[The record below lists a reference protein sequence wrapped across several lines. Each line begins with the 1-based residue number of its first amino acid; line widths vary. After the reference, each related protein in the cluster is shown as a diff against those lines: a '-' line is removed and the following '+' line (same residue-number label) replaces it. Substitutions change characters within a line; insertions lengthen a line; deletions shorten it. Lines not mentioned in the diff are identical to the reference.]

1 MGKPLFTYRIYCDA
15 CEGRELTRGIPQLKV
30 TIEEIRKDHARW
42 HERVE
47 REAREKSEA
56 AIAAASAPAG
66 SGDGEAKA

>member
-1 MGKPLFTYRIYCDA
+1 MPKPFFGYRIWCETCDD
-15 CEGRELTRGIPQLKV
+15 RELTSGIPQTKV
-30 TIEEIRKDHARW
+30 VIEEIRKDHARW

-66 SGDGEAKA
+66 SGDGEVKA